1 MDGNVIGSQVCPY
14 KQRQYPPEIRSANP
28 RLLPPPPQTS
38 ANKKMRTNSV
48 AFLLEDAQDSV
59 KFEAKDGGWRRRPGP
74 S

>member
-1 MDGNVIGSQVCPY
+1 MLLREVCPY

-28 RLLPPPPQTS
+28 RLLSPQTS

-59 KFEAKDGGWRRRPGP
+59 KFEAKDGGWRRRPRP
-74 S
+74 P